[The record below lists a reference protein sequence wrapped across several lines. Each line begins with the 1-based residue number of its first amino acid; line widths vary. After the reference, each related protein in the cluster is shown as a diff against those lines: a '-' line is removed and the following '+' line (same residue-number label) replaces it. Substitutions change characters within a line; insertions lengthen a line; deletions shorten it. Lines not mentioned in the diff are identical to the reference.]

1 MTIIGLSDFHG
12 DLSALPKLAE
22 ELQAA
27 DLVLLLGDLTNFGRG
42 PEAAKV
48 LDAVSEHNQNI
59 LAVPGNCDHR
69 GVEQALLARGISLDA
84 RGVVRNGLAFAGLGA
99 SLPTPTRSTPNEVP
113 EEVLAASLDAAAD
126 AVPGGLPLVL
136 VTHQPPRGT
145 VADRVSS
152 GAHVGSESVRAFIE
166 ARQPRICFCGHIHE
180 SPGVGQLA
188 GCTVINAGPAGHG
201 RFSRV
206 VMEPGKDGRVLEC
219 ETCSV

>member
-12 DLSALPKLAE
+12 DLSALPRLAD

-42 PEAAKV
+42 PEAAQV
-48 LDAVSEHNQNI
+48 LDAVSSYNRNI
-59 LAVPGNCDHR
+59 LAVPGNCDRR
-69 GVEQALLARGISLDA
+69 GVGQTLLARGISLDT
-84 RGVVRNGLAFAGLGA
+84 RGVVRNGLAFVGVGS
-99 SLPTPTRSTPNEVP
+99 SLPTPGRNTPSEVP

-126 AVPGGLPLVL
+126 AVPGGLPLV
-136 VTHQPPRGT
+136 VVSHQPPRGT
-145 VADRVSS
+145 VADRISS

-166 ARQPRICFCGHIHE
+166 ARHPRVCFCGHIHE
-180 SPGVGQLA
+180 SDGVGELA

-206 VMEPGKDGRVLEC
+206 VVEPAEDGLVVGC
-219 ETCSV
+219 ETCTV